1 MKHFILILITTL
13 SFIGCKFEK
22 QYVKD
27 SREMWKAYFQII
39 LKDPS
44 SLIIYKEDYKDVSHG
59 VVEWSVDYGAKNSFG
74 GMNRKTIEF
83 KTINDLLFVG
93 EYETYKKSDLG
104 LE

>member
-1 MKHFILILITTL
+1 MKRIILILITTL

-22 QYVKD
+22 QYVKE
-27 SREMWKAYFQII
+27 SREMWNAYFQIT

-44 SLIIYKEDYKDVSHG
+44 SLTIYKEEYKDISHG
-59 VVEWSVDYGAKNSFG
+59 VVEWTIDYGAKNSFG

-83 KTINDLLFVG
+83 KTLNDILFVG
-93 EYETYKKSDLG
+93 DYGTYKKSDLG